1 MSNSV
6 KDVMRTQLETIKAIR
21 AKQLQEAPKEHD
33 VQPEK
38 RSLPEPFESYRIHIE
53 SYNRLFDI
61 FKGFGQLTFDR
72 TFSQEEKEGFKRKAT
87 EKRNFARQVARSI
100 LVESY
105 KWNNILRTASQLQEC
120 FPVFTNNSSSTFNNI
135 NLKLDTYD
143 MTLEVED
150 ETGQVLKAALPE
162 VPDEE
167 VYQLWEEII
176 LASKNAGFP
185 LQDDISFYHDCVT
198 NLGLK
203 CHTRS

>member
-6 KDVMRTQLETIKAIR
+6 TDVMRTQLETIKAIR
-21 AKQLQEAPKEHD
+21 AKQLQKAPKEHD

-38 RSLPEPFESYRIHIE
+38 RSLPEQLESYRIHIE

-61 FKGFGQLTFDR
+61 FKGFSQLTFDR
-72 TFSQEEKEGFKRKAT
+72 TFSQEEKEEVEREAT
-87 EKRNFARQVARSI
+87 ERRNFARQLARSI

-105 KWNNILRTASQLQEC
+105 KWNNVLRTANQPQEW
-120 FPVFTNNSSSTFNNI
+120 FPVFVNDSGSTFNNI

-143 MTLEVED
+143 MTLEVKD

-176 LASKNAGFP
+176 LASKNVGFP
-185 LQDDISFYHDCVT
+185 DDISLYDCVT
-198 NLGLK
+198 YVGIQ